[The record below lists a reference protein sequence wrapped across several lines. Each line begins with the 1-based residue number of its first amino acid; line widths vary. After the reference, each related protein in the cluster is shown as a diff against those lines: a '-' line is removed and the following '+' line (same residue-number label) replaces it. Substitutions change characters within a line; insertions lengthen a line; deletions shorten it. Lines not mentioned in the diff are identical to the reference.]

1 MIKIIYKRTILLHVF
16 SCVFLTVLA
25 SSSVFAKDGSEI
37 KGRVID
43 EKTQEPLVGANITV
57 VNEKTGTVSVED
69 GSFTVYPKSFPAT
82 LSFSYLGYQT
92 SEITIDENSRSLTI
106 SLQEN
111 IGLLDEVVV
120 VGYGTQRRKELTG
133 AVSLVSQSH
142 LDYNVSNSVDALLGG
157 AVAGVNVTQSSGQ
170 PGSSSNIRIRGGNS
184 IHAANEPLYVIDG
197 IIIYPRSTQTGAG
210 SSEVAIESS
219 INPLAAINPSDIES
233 ISILKDVSAT
243 AIFGSRGANGVI
255 IVNTKKGNRGKDVV
269 NYTFTAG
276 WSTPVKQLKLMN
288 AQQWGKLQIDYFG
301 NKGKLT
307 EAYLASLGKGYD
319 WQNEVLQAGF
329 SQNHEISVNGGDE
342 KTRYLISGNYAD
354 QEGIV
359 INSGFKRYNI
369 R

>member
-1 MIKIIYKRTILLHVF
+1 MTKLIKLIQYAISILIFFLISSLSVF
-16 SCVFLTVLA
+16 SQQNGSVEIKGKVLDEKTREVLPGA
-25 SSSVFAKDGSEI
+25 RVLLVNEKDGSVTDMD
-37 KGRVID
+37 GNFSVRV
-43 EKTQEPLVGANITV
+43 
-57 VNEKTGTVSVED
+57 
-69 GSFTVYPKSFPAT
+69 KSLPAT
-82 LSFSYLGYQT
+82 LSVHYLAYKT
-92 SEITIDENSRSLTI
+92 SEIIVSEYSAAITVFLRVDTE
-106 SLQEN
+106 
-111 IGLLDEVVV
+111 LLDEVVV
-120 VGYGTQRRKELTG
+120 VGYGTQRRRELTG
-133 AVSLVSQSH
+133 AVALVSQSH

-276 WSTPVKQLKLMN
+276 WSTPAKQLKLMD

-307 EAYLASLGKGYD
+307 EAYLAGLGKGYD
-319 WQNEVLQAGF
+319 WQNEVLQTGF